1 MGIAG
6 IAVYF
11 TKASCW
17 ISQFLYGFLLAVF
30 PMVQSLTVK
39 KVIWLVVWN
48 IFLFSHILGI
58 IIPTDPTDFHIL
70 SSYYYPKRPSFCAA
84 RLLDADTNGLVDLD
98 EFVTGCLNLHGTAKS
113 PLGRWLGRFPVGIET
128 WGGSSH
134 GKLKREHD
142 DDPYFFF
149 SGSLFSDKCTCFFPN
164 SSKPIEDML
173 ERSI

>member
-98 EFVTGCLNLHGTAKS
+98 EFCDRMFKPPWHREES
-113 PLGRWLGRFPVGIET
+113 LGALVGPVSSGYRNM
-128 WGGSSH
+128 GGLIPRQ
-134 GKLKREHD
+134 GE
-142 DDPYFFF
+142 
-149 SGSLFSDKCTCFFPN
+149 
-164 SSKPIEDML
+164 
-173 ERSI
+173 ERT